1 MASPVLPKPY
11 CAEKS
16 SDDLV
21 KNAYSDPQESEFLN
35 NFQVKTFAAG
45 LRATLWI
52 SKGPAQKYS
61 PYTPESLEGFVK
73 TGCWAPLSDLLIQQ
87 VQSEA

>member
-45 LRATLWI
+45 LRATL
-52 SKGPAQKYS
+52 
-61 PYTPESLEGFVK
+61 
-73 TGCWAPLSDLLIQQ
+73 
-87 VQSEA
+87 